1 MTKYLVTGASGQLGA
16 LVLTSLA
23 DKGVAAADIAVL
35 VRREE
40 AAAAL
45 KARGY
50 DVRMGD
56 YSDIDT
62 LTTAFAGV
70 DRLLLISGSEI
81 GQRVQQH
88 SNVITAAKA
97 AGVSFIAYTSLLKAT
112 ESQIGLAPEHAA
124 TEEALKASGLE
135 YAFLRNGWYLENYL
149 MALPQ
154 VLEMGQHF
162 GAAGGAKFAPAS
174 RADLAEAAAVV
185 LVGDGHNGKIYEL
198 AGDEAF
204 SYSDYVAMIS
214 EISGK
219 EIAYVDMPE
228 AAFKEALLGAGLPE
242 PFAALL
248 SNVDAVS
255 KDGWLLDDSK
265 TLSGLIGRPTTSLK
279 AVLEPAIKA

>member
-1 MTKYLVTGASGQLGA
+1 M
-16 LVLTSLA
+16 
-23 DKGVAAADIAVL
+23 
-35 VRREE
+35 
-40 AAAAL
+40 
-45 KARGY
+45 KARNY

-154 VLEMGQHF
+154 VLEMDRHF

-219 EIAYVDMPE
+219 ETTYVDMPE